1 MNRHLLTWSVIV
13 AALVGCRADAPK
25 VASPAQADAAR
36 TFVVEFY
43 NWYYPNSD
51 SAKNIDSVIARRRG
65 WLAPDLAALID
76 SDNACAART
85 HGTCKLDEDPLL
97 AAQDPCERYEVGGTA
112 THGGTVGVAI
122 FAVCRGKRD
131 TIPSVIAVVAPVDS
145 GWQFVNFVYPAART
159 DLRHILG
166 QKTSP

>member
-1 MNRHLLTWSVIV
+1 MNRNLLAGSALL

-25 VASPAQADAAR
+25 ATPAQTDAAR

-51 SAKNIDSVIARRRG
+51 SGKNIDTLMARRRSV
-65 WLAPDLAALID
+65 LAPDLAALID
-76 SDNACAART
+76 SDNACMART
-85 HGTCKLDEDPLL
+85 HGECNLEEDPIL

-122 FAVCRGKRD
+122 FAVCSGKRD

-145 GWQFVNFVYPAART
+145 GWQFVNFVYPAERT

-166 QKTSP
+166 RKTHP